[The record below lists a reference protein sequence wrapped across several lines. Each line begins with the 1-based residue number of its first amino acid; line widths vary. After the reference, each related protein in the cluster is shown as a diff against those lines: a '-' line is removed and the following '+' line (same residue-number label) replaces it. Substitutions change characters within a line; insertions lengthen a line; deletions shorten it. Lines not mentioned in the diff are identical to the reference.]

1 MDKYVEKDKQNRPT
15 RDQTSKWWGNFQ
27 LEIGQMGFWQ
37 IGPSSFSIHRLE
49 QEWRI
54 VYSEGTDLF
63 GNELVVN
70 VPLPSDED
78 DTATSLRRYMFQK
91 TYSNLTLTPV
101 LVDRPVVV
109 RPITPFSI
117 REGQEVTLY
126 VTTPLWIK
134 VEVEGA
140 TLPLREIPTL
150 RLSDTWFGNDTLSG
164 ELCYASQLAGRLSFR
179 EVHKLPYRVISP
191 LRVRNR
197 SSKPLLIERVKLPL
211 KYLSIYDSKD
221 HFLWTQTVVLTHEQD
236 RTKLNLNRT
245 PLDAE
250 IGEKVSGP
258 RQKLKDNLV
267 VRVFERLR
275 NKKIARA

>member
-1 MDKYVEKDKQNRPT
+1 MDIEQNKQDKFT
-15 RDQTSKWWGNFQ
+15 YEQTPKWWGNFQ

-54 VYSEGTDLF
+54 VYSEGTDPF
-63 GNELVVN
+63 SNELIVN
-70 VPLPSDED
+70 VPLPSNDNS
-78 DTATSLRRYMFQK
+78 TATSLRRYMFQK
-91 TYSNLTLTPV
+91 TYSSLTLTPV

-109 RPITPFSI
+109 RPTTPFSI

-126 VTTPLWIK
+126 VTTPFWIR

-150 RLSDTWFGNDTLSG
+150 RLSDTWFGKDTLSG
-164 ELCYASQLAGRLSFR
+164 ELCYASQLAGRLSL
-179 EVHKLPYRVISP
+179 EDVHKLPYRVISP

-211 KYLSIYDSKD
+211 QYLSIYGSKE

-236 RTKLNLNRT
+236 RTKLNLHKK

-267 VRVFERLR
+267 VRAFERLR
-275 NKKIARA
+275 NKRIARA